1 MNKLISVAFI
11 LFAIISCNQEK
22 NRAIDVSA
30 VEVSVIV
37 DRFEEQFYTSNE
49 NTLQSLKNKYPYLFP
64 VNNPDSIWL
73 EKIND
78 KNEMLL
84 FQKTQE
90 VFKDFFDIA
99 IQSKS
104 AFVVIDN
111 KTNKIIGSSRYYEF
125 NKEDSSIIIGYT
137 FISREYWG
145 TVYNRNLKDLMTNY
159 AFQFVNIIH
168 FYVGETNYRSQKAVE
183 KLGAIRIGA
192 LPDDTSPKTNWI
204 YELTK

>member
-1 MNKLISVAFI
+1 MNLQPTLSNKLITLKPLQEDDFNALFEVASDK
-11 LFAIISCNQEK
+11 LLWEQHPNN
-22 NRAIDVSA
+22 NR
-30 VEVSVIV
+30 
-37 DRFEEQFYTSNE
+37 Y
-49 NTLQSLKNKYPYLFP
+49 KK
-64 VNNPDSIWL
+64 
-73 EKIND
+73 
-78 KNEMLL
+78 
-84 FQKTQE
+84 E

-168 FYVGETNYRSQKAVE
+168 FHVGETNYRSQKAVE

-192 LPDDTSPKTNWI
+192 LPDDTSPKTNWL
-204 YELTK
+204 YELKK

>member
-1 MNKLISVAFI
+1 MNLQPTLSNKLITLKPLQEDDFNALFEVASDK
-11 LFAIISCNQEK
+11 LLWEQHPNN
-22 NRAIDVSA
+22 NR
-30 VEVSVIV
+30 
-37 DRFEEQFYTSNE
+37 Y
-49 NTLQSLKNKYPYLFP
+49 KK
-64 VNNPDSIWL
+64 
-73 EKIND
+73 
-78 KNEMLL
+78 
-84 FQKTQE
+84 E

-125 NKEDSSIIIGYT
+125 NKENSSIIIGYT

-168 FYVGETNYRSQKAVE
+168 FHVGETNYRSQKAVE

-192 LPDDTSPKTNWI
+192 LPDDTSPKTNWL
-204 YELTK
+204 YELKK

>member
-1 MNKLISVAFI
+1 MNLQPTLSNKLITLKPLQEDDFNALFEVASDK
-11 LFAIISCNQEK
+11 LLWEQHPNN
-22 NRAIDVSA
+22 NR
-30 VEVSVIV
+30 
-37 DRFEEQFYTSNE
+37 Y
-49 NTLQSLKNKYPYLFP
+49 KK
-64 VNNPDSIWL
+64 
-73 EKIND
+73 
-78 KNEMLL
+78 
-84 FQKTQE
+84 E

-145 TVYNRNLKDLMTNY
+145 TVYNRTLKDLMTNY

-168 FYVGETNYRSQKAVE
+168 FHVGETNYRSQKAVE

-192 LPDDTSPKTNWI
+192 LPDDTSPKTNWL
-204 YELTK
+204 YELKK

>member
-1 MNKLISVAFI
+1 MNLQPTLSNKLITLKPLQEDDFNALFEVASDK
-11 LFAIISCNQEK
+11 LLWEQHPNN
-22 NRAIDVSA
+22 NR
-30 VEVSVIV
+30 
-37 DRFEEQFYTSNE
+37 Y
-49 NTLQSLKNKYPYLFP
+49 KK
-64 VNNPDSIWL
+64 
-73 EKIND
+73 
-78 KNEMLL
+78 
-84 FQKTQE
+84 E

-125 NKEDSSIIIGYT
+125 NKEDSIIIIGYT

-168 FYVGETNYRSQKAVE
+168 FHVGETNYRSQKAVE

-192 LPDDTSPKTNWI
+192 LPDDTYPKTNWL
-204 YELTK
+204 YELKK

>member
-1 MNKLISVAFI
+1 MLKNLQPTLSNKLITLKPLQEDDFNALFEVASDK
-11 LFAIISCNQEK
+11 LLWEQHPNN
-22 NRAIDVSA
+22 NR
-30 VEVSVIV
+30 
-37 DRFEEQFYTSNE
+37 Y
-49 NTLQSLKNKYPYLFP
+49 KK
-64 VNNPDSIWL
+64 
-73 EKIND
+73 
-78 KNEMLL
+78 
-84 FQKTQE
+84 E

-125 NKEDSSIIIGYT
+125 NKENSSIIIGYT

-168 FYVGETNYRSQKAVE
+168 FHVGETNYRSQKAVE

-192 LPDDTSPKTNWI
+192 LPDDTYPKTNWL
-204 YELTK
+204 YELKK